1 MINFRSLFFRKRRQ
15 KVLVISGWG
24 FKWLYAVW
32 VLKWLEELWI
42 DQKITAIFGV
52 SIGAVIWALWSHGIN
67 ADRIF
72 EILNGISINKFYT
85 KNIFKKTW
93 WILSNEK
100 FRTMMQ
106 EYLPNSFSS
115 LQKKLYVGTVD
126 ANSAKFI
133 LFEKWKLQEI
143 VLWSMAIPG
152 VFPPVQY
159 KKYNLVD
166 WWVLNNFPV
175 DLAKKLY
182 PRNKIIWIALHKF
195 KKNQIIDTAVHNL
208 MVNFEIILRSKLLEN
223 TKYVDHL
230 FHKEIPISVL
240 SLDKKKMKK
249 AFDMW
254 YHDCIKEFGE

>member
-1 MINFRSLFFRKRRQ
+1 
-15 KVLVISGWG
+15 
-24 FKWLYAVW
+24 
-32 VLKWLEELWI
+32 
-42 DQKITAIFGV
+42 
-52 SIGAVIWALWSHGIN
+52 
-67 ADRIF
+67 
-72 EILNGISINKFYT
+72 
-85 KNIFKKTW
+85 
-93 WILSNEK
+93 
-100 FRTMMQ
+100 MQ

-166 WWVLNNFPV
+166 WWVINNFPV

-195 KKNQIIDTAVHNL
+195 KKNQVIDTAVHNL

-240 SLDKKKMKK
+240 SLDKRKWKKLLICDIMTVLKSLGSRQAK
-249 AFDMW
+249 LVKLMVVPLAR
-254 YHDCIKEFGE
+254 YGELRKQGGLRGIK